1 MKPSIESKLRTIIR
15 EEIEY
20 AFSKLTKRLQ
30 ESTIEKKPIQA
41 QQKSIQPQQKPLR
54 DEYRKKFTGLM
65 ESISEGID
73 LNEEISSEGITTN
86 HLQNNPKLDAVHKAM
101 TRNYSE
107 LIKKMDNK

>member
-41 QQKSIQPQQKPLR
+41 QQKPLR

-86 HLQNNPKLDAVHKAM
+86 HLQNNPKLNAVQKAM

-107 LIKKMDNK
+107 LIKKMDSK

>member
-20 AFSKLTKRLQ
+20 AFSKLTKSLQ
-30 ESTIEKKPIQA
+30 ESAPVKKTIKAEPKPV
-41 QQKSIQPQQKPLR
+41 R
-54 DEYRKKFTGLM
+54 EEYRKKFTGLM

-73 LNEEISSEGITTN
+73 LNEENFSEGLTPN
-86 HLQNNPKLDAVHKAM
+86 HLQNNPKLDSVHKAM

-107 LIKKMDNK
+107 LIKKMENK